1 MTVDEKLASL
11 RAKLSASE
19 GQVGYA
25 DRVKALRD
33 EIARVEAE
41 EAEQEGGE

>member
-1 MTVDEKLASL
+1 MSEQLETL
-11 RAKLSASE
+11 RRKLSASE

-33 EIARVEAE
+33 EIARLEAG
-41 EAEQEGGE
+41 EAEQEETE